1 MKKNVLLSF
10 AFIAFLGHGV
20 QAENVNGI
28 GNGEV
33 NESDVA
39 YADTAVAHRF
49 ITDEVVVENDPK
61 TLGSLRHQA
70 LSYSEIGGSNLQ
82 NVQIVSLKSAS
93 QFVPNLFM
101 PDYGSRLTSSIYI
114 RGIGSRINTPAVG
127 LYVDDVAFREKSAFD
142 ISFSD
147 VSRIEVLRGPQS
159 TLYGSNTMGGLIQ
172 VYTHSPLEV
181 FQLGRQTVVN
191 FGGSTK
197 DVGRY
202 INFRTMHPVG
212 NSAAFSV
219 SGFYQGSD
227 GYNTNT
233 FLNRY
238 SNGGDAGGGKFR
250 FVFNPEKNRRFLLD
264 FQTSLE
270 YSDENGYD
278 YYNVNNPQI
287 VEGELGSYR
296 RTLFNTSL
304 RMSCNFAHSTLTSV
318 TAGQFL
324 RDRMFMD
331 QDFSPANIF
340 TLLQKQNSR
349 MLSEE
354 LVLKGSWHNLGL
366 DYVIGGYVAKQWLKT
381 DAPVEFGADGI
392 QQLIQTGID
401 RGLAA
406 ANAALTSYGM
416 SLGMNIDD
424 ESMVVDGL
432 FDTPVFNAA
441 GFGQLTKH
449 NFFVKGLDLT
459 AGVRV
464 DYEHNKMDYHSSAT
478 TNFTFNM
485 SHGANM
491 TINQPFSSTSAY
503 DGTMRK
509 DYTQVLPKAALSYH
523 ISPDAMIYASASK
536 GFRSG
541 GYNIQM
547 FSDLIQSS
555 MRNDMMSTLANDPQL
570 GSRLTR
576 FVTIGTNPSADS
588 TTVYKPET
596 SWNFELGTHLS
607 LFDGHLNANAAVF
620 LIKTKDQQL
629 TRFAGSSGLGR
640 QMVNAGESKS
650 YGAEVELH
658 GWFRLFSNPFSW
670 RGSYGYTHAT
680 FTDYDAGISNGVSH
694 NYTDNYVP
702 FSPLHNF
709 SLAAEYAVPLGS
721 SSLRTRPQLLLGAN
735 LTGQGKVYWTED
747 NTASEPFY
755 MLLGAH
761 AAVEWGN
768 VTVNLWG
775 KNLTDKCY
783 VPFYFVSMSNG
794 FAQTCRPRQFG
805 IDCTLKF

>member
-10 AFIAFLGHGV
+10 AFIAFWGHGV

-28 GNGEV
+28 GDGEV
-33 NESDVA
+33 NESDAAV
-39 YADTAVAHRF
+39 ADTAVAHRF

-70 LSYSEIGGSNLQ
+70 LSYSEIGGSNVK

-159 TLYGSNTMGGLIQ
+159 TLYGSNAMGGLIQ
-172 VYTHSPLEV
+172 IYTHSPLEV
-181 FQLGRQTVVN
+181 FQFGPQTVVN
-191 FGGSTK
+191 LGGSTK

-202 INFRTMHPVG
+202 INFRTMHPMG

-278 YYNVNNPQI
+278 YYNVKNPQI

-304 RMSCNFAHSTLTSV
+304 KMSYNFAHSTLTSV

-349 MLSEE
+349 TLSEE

-366 DYVIGGYVAKQWLKT
+366 DYVVGGYVAKQWLKT

-424 ESMVVDGL
+424 KSMTVDGL

-449 NFFVKGLDLT
+449 NLFVKGLDLT

-464 DYEHNKMDYHSSAT
+464 DYEHNKMDYHSAAT

-485 SHGANM
+485 KHGANM

-570 GSRLTR
+570 GPRMTR

-620 LIKTKDQQL
+620 LIKTKDQQI
-629 TRFAGSSGLGR
+629 TRFAGNSGFGR

-680 FTDYDAGISNGVSH
+680 FTDYDAGMSNGVSH

-721 SSLRTRPQLLLGAN
+721 SLLRTRPQLLLGAN

-761 AAVEWGN
+761 AAVELGN
-768 VTVNLWG
+768 VTVNIWG

>member
-10 AFIAFLGHGV
+10 AFIAFWGHGV

-28 GNGEV
+28 GDGEV
-33 NESDVA
+33 NGSDAAV
-39 YADTAVAHRF
+39 ADTAVAHRF

-70 LSYSEIGGSNLQ
+70 LSYSEIGGSNMK

-159 TLYGSNTMGGLIQ
+159 TLYGSNAMGGLIQ
-172 VYTHSPLEV
+172 IYTHSPLEV
-181 FQLGRQTVVN
+181 FQFGPQTVVN
-191 FGGSTK
+191 LGGSTK

-202 INFRTMHPVG
+202 INFRTMHPMG

-278 YYNVNNPQI
+278 YYNVKNPQI

-304 RMSCNFAHSTLTSV
+304 KMSYNFAHSTLTSV

-349 MLSEE
+349 TLSEE

-366 DYVIGGYVAKQWLKT
+366 DYVVGGYVAKQWLKT

-424 ESMVVDGL
+424 KSMTVDGL

-449 NFFVKGLDLT
+449 NLFVKGLDLT

-464 DYEHNKMDYHSSAT
+464 DYEHNKMDYHSAAT

-485 SHGANM
+485 KHGANM

-570 GSRLTR
+570 GPRMTR

-629 TRFAGSSGLGR
+629 TRFAAGSGLGR

-680 FTDYDAGISNGVSH
+680 FTDYDAGMSNGVSH

-721 SSLRTRPQLLLGAN
+721 SLLRTRPQLLLGAN

-761 AAVEWGN
+761 AAVELGN
-768 VTVNLWG
+768 VTVNIWG